1 MVRVCLSASAC
12 LGGIRE
18 CMIKSERETGNDARL
33 QKKDKLLLVLIFT
46 VRATKN
52 GPRSEAPKG
61 WG

>member
-33 QKKDKLLLVLIFT
+33 QKKRQTAAGAYFHCA
-46 VRATKN
+46 RH
-52 GPRSEAPKG
+52 
-61 WG
+61 